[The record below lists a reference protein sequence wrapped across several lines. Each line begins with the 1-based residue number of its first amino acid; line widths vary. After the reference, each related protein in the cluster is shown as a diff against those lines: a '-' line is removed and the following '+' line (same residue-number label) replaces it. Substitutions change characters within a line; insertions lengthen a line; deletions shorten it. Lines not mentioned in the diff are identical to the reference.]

1 MTLSPAAEVFETV
14 PLFAPDVYIKDFR
27 HSPDLI
33 TLPATEEEAPA
44 TEEEA
49 PVTENE
55 TETENAPT
63 IIKEI
68 AKPKKEEKKFS
79 TEGFRP
85 LFQ

>member
-33 TLPATEEEAPA
+33 TLPTTEEEV
-44 TEEEA
+44 

-55 TETENAPT
+55 TETENAAT
-63 IIKEI
+63 IKEEI